1 MQTPP
6 STNSLTAASLGR
18 REVAA
23 LTALYAIAMKC
34 TLLMPLIVVELM
46 RLHRLGEDEATG
58 LASLEVLGLMTGLL
72 INQIISRWRRHVPPW
87 AGLLLC
93 VVGELLT
100 LVAHTLVGV
109 GVGRVLAGV
118 GAGWLIARIAQAL
131 AGQAQA
137 EAWWGRVTAYG
148 GLVMG
153 VLMVVL
159 SMAQAHPEAAW
170 LFKGLALFVVLMA
183 PAVIWLPEH
192 VHGAL
197 GASGE
202 GSAAGADGRAITADA
217 PAAVKGSAG
226 WWAVLLLA
234 TFGIYAAMSGQWAVA
249 GVIGARWGLAPDA
262 IGLYLA
268 ISVLGFVGAAVP
280 GFLAGR
286 LSERVV
292 LAAVA
297 LVWGASL
304 LWFCNVPGGVH
315 FAAAQTLMSAAFY
328 VGTPYVFGWVSERD
342 PDGTRVSWLVLL
354 ILVALMLST
363 AVSGLLYNW
372 AGPAGFG
379 WATAALGSGSL
390 LLLAFLKTR

>member
-6 STNSLTAASLGR
+6 STHSLTAASLGR

-46 RLHRLGEDEATG
+46 RLHGLGEDEATG

-72 INQIISRWRRHVPPW
+72 INQIIARWRRHLPPW
-87 AGLLLC
+87 AGLLMC
-93 VVGELLT
+93 VAGELLT
-100 LVAHTLVGV
+100 LVAHTPVGV
-109 GVGRVLAGV
+109 GVGRVMAGV
-118 GAGWLIARIAQAL
+118 GAGWLVARIAQAL
-131 AGQAQA
+131 AGQEQA

-159 SMAQAHPEAAW
+159 SMAQAHPESAW

-183 PAVIWLPEH
+183 PAVLWLPAH
-192 VHGAL
+192 VHGSL
-197 GASGE
+197 GTSGE
-202 GSAAGADGRAITADA
+202 VKGGA
-217 PAAVKGSAG
+217 PHAVQGSAG
-226 WWAVLLLA
+226 WWTALLLA

-249 GVIGARWGLAPDA
+249 GVIGARWGLAPDT

-292 LAAVA
+292 LVAVA

-304 LWFCNVPGGVH
+304 LWFCNVPGGAH
-315 FAAAQTLMSAAFY
+315 FAAAQTVMSAAFY

-372 AGPAGFG
+372 AGPTGFG

-390 LLLAFLKTR
+390 LLLAMLETRPVSHR